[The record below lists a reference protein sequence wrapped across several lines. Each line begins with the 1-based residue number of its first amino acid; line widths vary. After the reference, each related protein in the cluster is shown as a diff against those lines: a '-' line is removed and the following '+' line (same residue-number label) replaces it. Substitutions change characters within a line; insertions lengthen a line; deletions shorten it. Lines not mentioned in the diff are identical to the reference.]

1 MTDEQ
6 AVADGPRASKTR
18 VGRPSSPTPW
28 MIWGMGRAWAW
39 GSHGG
44 LLELTDIGD
53 KRIVRLSSSSLDPK
67 GAHLRFE
74 RRVRGLAPEGDEYIE
89 HDLLTGRQTV
99 EAPTSLT
106 RAHGPNGE
114 VLDVTVTVSG
124 SGHSTHSKYVITQ
137 KRSVIEL
144 PVDERFGHNQTG
156 PAAQFTS
163 DGRHLALSHQTPDR
177 QISGVTTV
185 DLVDNQVERFDGV
198 ELVGSGCWSPDG
210 SRLLV
215 ASSPGGYPEV
225 LDTRLGSLTRLDTV
239 IENPRNTPLVDSR
252 RVDQRHQSP
261 CLSRRGNTH
270 ALHRRGRGIGEVSR
284 PPQRCAAGAEE
295 RDQRRLHGA
304 IRRPRLHWFAGTPTS
319 ALTKTQPRR
328 MADRLSTLGGANDTL
343 TECAG
348 YVVRALVGK
357 LIVEDLPG
365 SGKAGTNCRGPLS
378 ED

>member
-1 MTDEQ
+1 
-6 AVADGPRASKTR
+6 
-18 VGRPSSPTPW
+18 

-114 VLDVTVTVSG
+114 VLDVTMTVSG

-137 KRSVIEL
+137 KRSVIEH

-239 IENPRNTPLVDSR
+239 IENPRNTPWLTVVGWINDTSLLAYRDVGTRMHFIVVDVASGR
-252 RVDQRHQSP
+252 CRDL
-261 CLSRRGNTH
+261 LSVARPAPKSEISGVFM
-270 ALHRRGRGIGEVSR
+270 AQYAAQGCIGL
-284 PPQRCAAGAEE
+284 PGPQR
-295 RDQRRLHGA
+295 
-304 IRRPRLHWFAGTPTS
+304 
-319 ALTKTQPRR
+319 QP
-328 MADRLSTLGGANDTL
+328 
-343 TECAG
+343 
-348 YVVRALVGK
+348 
-357 LIVEDLPG
+357 
-365 SGKAGTNCRGPLS
+365 
-378 ED
+378 